1 MKLVLINDTHCG
13 IRNSSEIFIN
23 NANLFY
29 NEVLFPYMLEHNI
42 TQILHLGDVFD
53 NRKFINFKA
62 LHSFRRN
69 FLAKLRAHGFHM
81 DVFCGN
87 HDTFWKSTNELNSLK
102 ELLGHYM
109 NEVHIIHEPTE
120 MQYGDT
126 LWALVPWI
134 TADNEVA
141 TRKFLE
147 STKAPYIGGHFEL
160 NGFEVTRGVEMQ
172 HGMDPTILDRFSAV
186 YSGHF
191 HSASSKGNIHYL
203 GTQLEFFWNDA
214 GDPKYFHVFDTETK
228 EMTKVRNPHT
238 LFMKIYYDD
247 AKNDYS
253 LTDFSLVENKFVQ
266 VVVIN
271 KTDLFMF
278 DRVIDKIQSYKIHEL
293 KIAENFGGFGGDS
306 VADSDV
312 SLEDTVSLL
321 ASYVDAVDTDLDK
334 DRIKTMMVELMQEAQ
349 SMEIA

>member
-1 MKLVLINDTHCG
+1 
-13 IRNSSEIFIN
+13 
-23 NANLFY
+23 
-29 NEVLFPYMLEHNI
+29 
-42 TQILHLGDVFD
+42 
-53 NRKFINFKA
+53 
-62 LHSFRRN
+62 
-69 FLAKLRAHGFHM
+69 M

-109 NEVHIIHEPTE
+109 KEVRIIHEPTE
-120 MQYGDT
+120 IDYDGVTWGM
-126 LWALVPWI
+126 VPWI
-134 TADNEVA
+134 TADNEA
-141 TRKFLE
+141 ASRKFLE
-147 STKAPYIGGHFEL
+147 TTKAAYIGGHFEL

-191 HSASSKGNIHYL
+191 HTASSKGNIHYL
-203 GTQLEFFWNDA
+203 GSQMEFFWSDA
-214 GDPKYFHVFDTETK
+214 GDPKCFHVFDTETLQL
-228 EMTKVRNPHT
+228 TKVRNPHT
-238 LFMKIYYDD
+238 LFQKIYYDD
-247 AKNDYS
+247 VKNDYS
-253 LTDFSLVENKFVQ
+253 LTDFSAVENKFVQ

-278 DRVIDKIQSYKIHEL
+278 DRVIDKIQNYKIHEL

-312 SLEDTVSLL
+312 SLEDTISLL

>member
-1 MKLVLINDTHCG
+1 VKLILINDTHCG
-13 IRNSSEIFIN
+13 IRNSSEIFLN

-29 NEVLFPYMLEHNI
+29 NEVLFPYMLEHDI

-69 FLAKLRAHGFHM
+69 FLAQLRTHGFHM

-109 NEVHIIHEPTE
+109 KEVRIIHEPTE
-120 MQYGDT
+120 IDYDGVTWGM
-126 LWALVPWI
+126 VPWI
-134 TADNEVA
+134 TADNEA
-141 TRKFLE
+141 ASRKFLE
-147 STKAPYIGGHFEL
+147 TTKAAYIGGHFEL

-191 HSASSKGNIHYL
+191 HTASSKGNIHYL
-203 GTQLEFFWNDA
+203 GSQMEFFWSDA
-214 GDPKYFHVFDTETK
+214 GDPKCFHVFDTETLQL
-228 EMTKVRNPHT
+228 TKVRNPHT
-238 LFMKIYYDD
+238 LFQKIYYDD
-247 AKNDYS
+247 VKNDYS
-253 LTDFSLVENKFVQ
+253 LTDFSAVENKFVQ

-278 DRVIDKIQSYKIHEL
+278 DRVIDKIQNYKIHEL

-312 SLEDTVSLL
+312 SLEDTISLL